1 MTPIPPIEGS
11 LPIGAASLPVLQ
23 STRSA
28 PASFSSLLVNGVEG
42 ANTKM
47 LEAEETVRAFALD
60 DSIPVH
66 QVTYALEKARLSL
79 EMVLQ
84 VRSRMVEAYQ
94 QFMNMQL

>member
-1 MTPIPPIEGS
+1 MTPI
-11 LPIGAASLPVLQ
+11 LPIGGSPAIGSTTLPVLQ
-23 STRSA
+23 NSRSA
-28 PASFSSLLVNGVEG
+28 PGSFSSLLVDGVES

-47 LEAEETVRAFALD
+47 LDAEGTVRAFVLD